1 MNSHCRQ
8 AVVTGVSI
16 DVVVINT
23 VIIVII
29 INMSSRIVTI
39 IIIIIVTIIIIT
51 PIVIISSSGVTVTDW
66 GWVEGGWVGEE
77 SRKINEYVHDNDYY
91 YFNLCITCVSGTVL
105 VGAPV

>member
-66 GWVEGGWVGEE
+66 GWVGEE